1 MKIEA
6 SDSNVCPSTLHSS
19 ISVVSGR
26 DRSELIPYAVLRT
39 CVTRF
44 DKSTRLL
51 NPMHCD
57 VPGRLLPEDSDL
69 GIVVTPETVFV
80 VGRLVRPAFAFF
92 AFVEF
97 FTIVKEL

>member
-1 MKIEA
+1 
-6 SDSNVCPSTLHSS
+6 
-19 ISVVSGR
+19 
-26 DRSELIPYAVLRT
+26 
-39 CVTRF
+39 
-44 DKSTRLL
+44 
-51 NPMHCD
+51 MHCD